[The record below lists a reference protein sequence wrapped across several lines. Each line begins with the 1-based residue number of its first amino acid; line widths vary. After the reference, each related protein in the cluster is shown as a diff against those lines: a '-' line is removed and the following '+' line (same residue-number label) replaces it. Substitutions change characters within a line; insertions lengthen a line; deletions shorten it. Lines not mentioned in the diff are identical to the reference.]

1 MSALARY
8 FMSHGKKVA
17 GYDKTSTA
25 LTDELIRDGM
35 TVSFSDD
42 PDAIP
47 SDFNLKNIKENNLL
61 VVYTPAIPA
70 THRGLNYFRQ
80 QGIPVLKRSE
90 VLGMI
95 TRDSFTV
102 AVAGTHGKTTT
113 SSMIAHMLTFAGK
126 NCTAFL
132 GGITKN
138 YDTNYLPGD
147 PAGSHAIVVVEADE
161 YDRSFLTLSPDISV
175 ITSMDPDHLD
185 IYGDKKYMEE
195 SYRLFASKLKSG
207 GKLIFRDGLP
217 LSDLKLD
224 HKKYSITGRGD
235 CNGAGIFIKDH
246 RYHFDYVENGHTIRD
261 LYSDLPG
268 LHNVENAIAA
278 ITVAMILGLNEKMIR
293 ESLKSYTGVRRRFD
307 IQIKSDRLVFIDD
320 YAHHPEELRACISS
334 VRELYPGKK
343 ILGIFQPHLFS
354 RTRDFA
360 DGFAQS
366 LGLLDEVI
374 LLDIYPARETPIP
387 GVDSAMIA
395 KKIKNIKSTLC
406 TRDKVLE
413 LLELEEFDVLLTLGA
428 GDIDQLVEP
437 IRKRLSSTQF
447 QSIEDDK

>member
-1 MSALARY
+1 
-8 FMSHGKKVA
+8 
-17 GYDKTSTA
+17 
-25 LTDELIRDGM
+25 
-35 TVSFSDD
+35 
-42 PDAIP
+42 
-47 SDFNLKNIKENNLL
+47 
-61 VVYTPAIPA
+61 
-70 THRGLNYFRQ
+70 
-80 QGIPVLKRSE
+80 
-90 VLGMI
+90 
-95 TRDSFTV
+95 
-102 AVAGTHGKTTT
+102 
-113 SSMIAHMLTFAGK
+113 MIAHMLTFAGK

-224 HKKYSITGRGD
+224 SKKYSITGRGD
-235 CNGAGIFIKDH
+235 CNGTGIFIKDH
-246 RYHFDYVENGHTIRD
+246 RYHFDYVDNGHTIKD

-278 ITVAMILGLNEKMIR
+278 ISVAGILGLNETMIR

-307 IQIKSDRLVFIDD
+307 IQFRSDRLVFIDD

-366 LGLLDEVI
+366 LGLLHEVI

-387 GVDSAMIA
+387 GVDSAMIG

-413 LLELEEFDVLLTLGA
+413 LLELKEFDVLLTLGA

-437 IRKRLSSTQF
+437 IRKRLSSTHF

>member
-8 FMSHGKKVA
+8 FMSLGKIVA

-35 TVSFSDD
+35 LVSFSDD
-42 PDAIP
+42 PQAIP
-47 SDFNLKNIKENNLL
+47 SDFLRRNVKEDNLL

-70 THRGLNYFRQ
+70 THRGLNYFRE

-138 YDTNYLPGD
+138 YNSNYLPGD
-147 PAGSHAIVVVEADE
+147 PERDPAIVVVEADE

-195 SYRLFASKLKSG
+195 SYRLFASKLKDG
-207 GKLIFRDGLP
+207 GVLIFREGLP

-224 HKKYSITGRGD
+224 HRKYSITGSGD
-235 CNGAGIFIKDH
+235 CNGQGVNIKEH
-246 RYHFDYVENGHTIRD
+246 RYHFDYVDKARTISD
-261 LYSDLPG
+261 LYSNLPG

-278 ITVAMILGLNEKMIR
+278 ITVVLALGLDERMIR
-293 ESLKSYTGVRRRFD
+293 EGLKSYTGVRRRFD
-307 IQIKSDRLVFIDD
+307 IQIQSDRLVFIDD

-360 DGFAQS
+360 EGFVQS
-366 LGLLDEVI
+366 LGLLDELI
-374 LLDIYPARETPIP
+374 LLDIYPAREMPIP
-387 GVDSAMIA
+387 GVDSSMISE
-395 KKIKNIKSTLC
+395 KIKNIKSTLC
-406 TRDKVLE
+406 TKDKVLG
-413 LLELEEFDVLLTLGA
+413 LLELKEFDVLLTLGA

-437 IRKRLSSTQF
+437 IRKRLMSTHF
-447 QSIEDDK
+447 QSIDDDK